1 MVKAEATLNPRNVA
15 LYIGVWIVL
24 IVSAVLETIVILEGI
39 AVNPLA
45 FVTSVA
51 IFQAAL
57 IALFFQNLREEGF
70 AIKGMT
76 ISGGALVA
84 VLILAAVTSV
94 LTCTPYFPAG

>member
-1 MVKAEATLNPRNVA
+1 MKAEATLNPRNVA